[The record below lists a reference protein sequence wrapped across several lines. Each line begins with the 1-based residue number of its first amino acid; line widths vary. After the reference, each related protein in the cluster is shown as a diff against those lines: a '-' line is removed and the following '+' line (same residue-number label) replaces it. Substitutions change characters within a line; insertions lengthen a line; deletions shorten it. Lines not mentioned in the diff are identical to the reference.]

1 MNVMRRHVLRLVVVS
16 AFTIAVP
23 QLASAFDSET
33 SAALKLAMGPTS
45 APQKNPGV
53 PPNTPSHRAGHP
65 SGHAQS
71 RTIIGNTGTRVPP
84 PSRSD
89 RAAVRG
95 AAAIA

>member
-53 PPNTPSHRAGHP
+53 PPATAEHTVTSCRSSERPCPKPHHHWKHRHAGP
-65 SGHAQS
+65 AAQ
-71 RTIIGNTGTRVPP
+71 PK
-84 PSRSD
+84 
-89 RAAVRG
+89 
-95 AAAIA
+95 